1 MKKRILALICA
12 ATMVVGAG
20 ISASAAESPTASEIV
35 GGAESPT
42 ASEIASAAVA
52 SVKVDGATVKVEG
65 TEVRIETAE
74 GADVAIDLA
83 PEALSAAASAVAAGL
98 DTAAAPANAVISA
111 AKVDSAAVAAIAT
124 KVAEAV
130 RFVEKAEVKL
140 VDIKADAAGTFT
152 LNLGIAAGQKV
163 KVFHYEQTG
172 AAVEVACTVAD
183 GKVSF
188 NLQTYSPVAIVVTT
202 GEVAEDEDDEDEE
215 EEDTDVTEPALPTTS
230 PKTADAFA
238 AVALLAVVSGG
249 ASAVLGR
256 RSKKNE

>member
-83 PEALSAAASAVAAGL
+83 PEALSAAASSVAAAL
-98 DTAAAPANAVISA
+98 DTAPANAVISA

-124 KVAEAV
+124 KVAEAA

-202 GEVAEDEDDEDEE
+202 GEVAEDEDEE
-215 EEDTDVTEPALPTTS
+215 EEDTDVTESALPTTS